1 MRSTSLVKSNS
12 DDPTVNLSLTDSS
25 SSESNH
31 DYPDVWSLAQKNEF
45 CEKYDWLCFK
55 DQKLGC
61 KVCKK
66 IPVNFERKKKRV
78 FDQASKEWLNCEITY
93 SGDTWEQKLLSV
105 RKKFYRHKESEFHS
119 KAVKIVEE
127 SEHKTIETIVLK
139 NISTSKAIKVKYFV
153 RFIKLC

>member
-1 MRSTSLVKSNS
+1 M
-12 DDPTVNLSLTDSS
+12 
-25 SSESNH
+25 
-31 DYPDVWSLAQKNEF
+31 
-45 CEKYDWLCFK
+45 
-55 DQKLGC
+55 
-61 KVCKK
+61 
-66 IPVNFERKKKRV
+66 

-139 NISTSKAIKVKYFV
+139 NISTSKAIRSKIFRTVYKIVLTNQSFNSMESEIDLQELNGLDMGRIYSIPLMPAPILLIILFMKCEKNL
-153 RFIKLC
+153 FLK